1 MCLVAFQKNVSE
13 NIFWC
18 LVVFLKIPYK
28 TYFLLVAHIFSV
40 AKRIY
45 NIVHSSIQKHKQ
57 NPEKK
62 SSNPVTFSHI
72 FSVAK
77 QQKHKQT
84 QKHKHFLGSTR
95 GCNRAKHRA
104 DREIAIGVVLH
115 AISVISADD
124 FGDLGGRSRRS
135 KLWMISTSSAFLV
148 A

>member
-1 MCLVAFQKNVSE
+1 MLFFGKENVFMCLVAFQKNVSE

-84 QKHKHFLGSTR
+84 
-95 GCNRAKHRA
+95 
-104 DREIAIGVVLH
+104 
-115 AISVISADD
+115 
-124 FGDLGGRSRRS
+124 
-135 KLWMISTSSAFLV
+135 
-148 A
+148 